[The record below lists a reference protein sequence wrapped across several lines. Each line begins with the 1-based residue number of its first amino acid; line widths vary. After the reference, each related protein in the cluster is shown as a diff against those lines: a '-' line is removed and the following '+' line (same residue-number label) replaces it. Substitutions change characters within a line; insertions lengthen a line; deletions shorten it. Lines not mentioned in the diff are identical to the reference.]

1 MGRADY
7 TDTRSIIRAL
17 EKYTPDYDLSQ
28 GENAASLSYALAE
41 SALRKDARFRAAANN
56 QDIYLFFQDTL
67 RRLKEDPAFKEEL
80 ALRLSETA
88 ARILT
93 RSRMVFLAAAREEQL
108 PSIQSAAGRILGLL
122 PSIPGCAHS
131 GNGCGPVQKGELL
144 PSPIIR
150 AAVSLDASSQEIR
163 LIGDFS
169 KRKDFKGRYL
179 PFLTA
184 LSDKYLKPALR
195 YRGGAYDCG
204 IDVSLPNGYFSLW
217 CTADPGLEETVRLF
231 QAAGTALKEITLTQ
245 EELNGYILSAFSQAQ
260 PLSGPLNA
268 GMRAMRRQIAGIR
281 SEYLRE
287 LLDDIPSAS
296 LEDLEQA
303 SDVIQDIIDRGSLG
317 AAGSRS
323 AIDRAAGLFETVTHL

>member
-1 MGRADY
+1 M
-7 TDTRSIIRAL
+7 
-17 EKYTPDYDLSQ
+17 
-28 GENAASLSYALAE
+28 
-41 SALRKDARFRAAANN
+41 
-56 QDIYLFFQDTL
+56 
-67 RRLKEDPAFKEEL
+67 
-80 ALRLSETA
+80 
-88 ARILT
+88 
-93 RSRMVFLAAAREEQL
+93 
-108 PSIQSAAGRILGLL
+108 
-122 PSIPGCAHS
+122 
-131 GNGCGPVQKGELL
+131 
-144 PSPIIR
+144 
-150 AAVSLDASSQEIR
+150 SLDASSQEIR

-268 GMRAMRRQIAGIR
+268 GMRAIRRQIAGIR
-281 SEYLRE
+281 SDYLRE

-323 AIDRAAGLFETVTHL
+323 VIDRAAGLFEAVTHL